1 MEIIKVGIYHD
12 DRVFARALA
21 IGLARESRT
30 IHFVLSLI
38 HISEPTRPY

>member
-21 IGLARESRT
+21 IGLARKAGRSILFLST
-30 IHFVLSLI
+30 IWI
-38 HISEPTRPY
+38 QKKNWI